1 MRNIILC
8 VVLAVASVPLNV
20 TAAFETRATRLQA
33 IKTVGVISA
42 IGAEISVTKTG
53 LTPLNSA
60 GQSVPVGSWGLDEL
74 IVQQATTLLS
84 GRFRVQPVSYSRAA
98 FAAVRD
104 SAVAPVNLIRGD
116 PFKALVRAD
125 VAPKGLDA
133 YIVITRAKSK
143 LGTGRNVEGIGFAE
157 YRTLL
162 ASYGIIHALYEV
174 RIIDGKTFDVI
185 EKRAASPLGNAEILR
200 LAGPSRTVEEA
211 FEGPAAGERLRAAI
225 VDLITRSLPLTLGD
239 MHLANTQ

>member
-8 VVLAVASVPLNV
+8 FLLAVASVPLSA

-42 IGAEISVTKTG
+42 IGDEMSVTRTG
-53 LTPLNSA
+53 LIPLNRP
-60 GQSVPVGSWGLDEL
+60 GQNVSVASWGLDEL
-74 IVQQATTLLS
+74 IIQQATTLLN
-84 GRFRVQPVSYSRAA
+84 GRFRLQPVSYSRAA
-98 FAAVRD
+98 FAAIRE

-116 PFKALVRAD
+116 AFKALVRTD
-125 VAPKGLDA
+125 VSPQGLDA

-162 ASYGIIHALYEV
+162 ASYGVIHALYEV
-174 RIIDGKTFDVI
+174 RVIDGKTFDVI
-185 EKRAASPLGNAEILR
+185 EKRAASPLGNVEI
-200 LAGPSRTVEEA
+200 
-211 FEGPAAGERLRAAI
+211 F
-225 VDLITRSLPLTLGD
+225 
-239 MHLANTQ
+239 